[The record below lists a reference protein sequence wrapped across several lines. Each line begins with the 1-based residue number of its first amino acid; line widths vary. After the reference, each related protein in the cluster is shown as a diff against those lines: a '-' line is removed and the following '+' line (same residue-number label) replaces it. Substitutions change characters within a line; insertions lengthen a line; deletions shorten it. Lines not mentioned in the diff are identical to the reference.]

1 MFGAEIGFGVFEYSK
16 QYIKTFE
23 TRMEKKINE
32 KKSITATNEVDPSTK
47 IYILVYILCQ
57 EH

>member
-16 QYIKTFE
+16 QYIKTIE

-32 KKSITATNEVDPSTK
+32 KKRTHHSN
-47 IYILVYILCQ
+47 
-57 EH
+57 